1 MFSGFVAGL
10 LVGYISRQHLTF
22 KNEVAIGD
30 LINLFTGVVIAL
42 VLQNIVQ
49 KQFSNARVEKDLLIA
64 RIAAVDAALNEIHKL
79 FLRKVEDFASVEV
92 TAMQAMYKNF
102 SNSIYMLEKALE
114 TCQPRIRGIDLEII
128 KPTRGTYRKRVL
140 GGNFP
145 SAPYDPQSIGGEEK
159 LYRKM
164 SLELQSMVFE
174 VNSK

>member
-1 MFSGFVAGL
+1 MDVNH
-10 LVGYISRQHLTF
+10 R
-22 KNEVAIGD
+22 IGKSKD
-30 LINLFTGVVIAL
+30 ATHEIAR
-42 VLQNIVQ
+42 I
-49 KQFSNARVEKDLLIA
+49 EKDILIA

-92 TAMQAMYKNF
+92 TAMQATYKNF

-114 TCQPRIRGIDLEII
+114 KCQPRMRGVDLETI
-128 KPTRGTYRKRVL
+128 KPTRGTYRKGVL

-145 SAPYDPQSIGGEEK
+145 SAPYDAQSIGGEER

-164 SLELQSMVFE
+164 SLELQSMIFE